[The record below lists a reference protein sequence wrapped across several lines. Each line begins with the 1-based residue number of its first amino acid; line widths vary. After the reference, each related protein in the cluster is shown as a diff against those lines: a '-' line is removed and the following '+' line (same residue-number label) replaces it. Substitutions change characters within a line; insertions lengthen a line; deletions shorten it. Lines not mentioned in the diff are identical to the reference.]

1 MAQSNSFT
9 NSFPPMQV
17 QAMNGSSP
25 QNAAFNNFIQGQNAT
40 ANLSK
45 LAGGKSRRQKYRGG
59 QAAEVIPQAP
69 LAYKDQSVPSM
80 NGTNGIIAKL
90 ISISNQNTANAVYD
104 KNVLK
109 GGKMRRKTRRFLPL
123 GGMRRAKKT
132 RKTKNKKTKKQKNKK
147 NKN

>member
-59 QAAEVIPQAP
+59 GQAAVVIPQAP
-69 LAYKDQSVPSM
+69 LAYKDQSIPSI
-80 NGTNGIIAKL
+80 NGSNGIIANL
-90 ISISNQNTANAVYD
+90 IASSNQNTANAVYD

-109 GGKMRRKTRRFLPL
+109 GGKTRQKTRRFLPL
-123 GGMRRAKKT
+123 GGMRKAKKT
-132 RKTKNKKTKKQKNKK
+132 RKPRKYRKSRKTF
-147 NKN
+147 